1 MTSDH
6 QSNRSK
12 FENPPPNPTSR
23 YIRRARRILFV
34 ASIPIIVFAVLVG
47 NFIRTIETSIPILDP
62 KILASAISAYRQDCI
77 NRDVPIPN
85 EVSLTQMIRWGYLE
99 KTRTENSAVDEI
111 YFNTNLKG
119 YLLPQA
125 IVCRTEF
132 LDGEQIVLLGDGS
145 VQKFSAERFRSLT
158 RDGVKASPDQE
169 F

>member
-1 MTSDH
+1 MTSDY

-12 FENPPPNPTSR
+12 LENPPPNPTSR

-99 KTRTENSAVDEI
+99 KTKTEASGVDEI
-111 YFNTNLKG
+111 YFSTKLKG
-119 YLLPQA
+119 NILPQD
-125 IVCRTEF
+125 ILCRTEF

-145 VQKFSAERFRSLT
+145 VQQFSTERFRTLN
-158 RDGVKASPDQE
+158 RDTGKTKPAQK